1 MSNFTCQPIVT
12 TIAFFTNMSTQAQRR
27 SDTRA
32 SMCALQL
39 NSVRVGLSVP
49 VLHLIRVYWFMLT
62 DLTEGLQV
70 TVASWTIM
78 HGISLDSYRDQSTK
92 LRSRPALTNWRPWG
106 SIRWVANQIEVSVG
120 QQQSVWTWEWCF
132 VSTQLTC
139 IHAQHNG
146 IHAYTLT
153 STQDWVQT
161 SDLRVVIFRSGSM
174 QIQSKNSGSDGEL
187 NLHRSHTLLSVACI
201 DQVRRATVLLIRW
214 LKFSDDF
221 GRSDLCCCPF

>member
-12 TIAFFTNMSTQAQRR
+12 TTAFFTNMSTQAQRR

-49 VLHLIRVYWFMLT
+49 VHHLIRVYWFMLT

-70 TVASWTIM
+70 TVASCPIM
-78 HGISLDSYRDQSTK
+78 HAISLDSYRDQSTK

-120 QQQSVWTWEWCF
+120 QQQSVWTWSG
-132 VSTQLTC
+132 VLSPPSL
-139 IHAQHNG
+139 
-146 IHAYTLT
+146 HAYTH
-153 STQDWVQT
+153 STMAYMHIHWRQLRTEFRLQT
-161 SDLRVVIFRSGSM
+161 WDCHL
-174 QIQSKNSGSDGEL
+174 
-187 NLHRSHTLLSVACI
+187 
-201 DQVRRATVLLIRW
+201 QVRVYADPIQKLWIGWRT
-214 LKFSDDF
+214 
-221 GRSDLCCCPF
+221 